1 MGEEVFFGG
10 VYNWRAM
17 RALEYRRT
25 LGLAFRAAAA
35 EAVGEGDSEGQ
46 LARLLAEEP
55 AERHIQPPR
64 DRRHGDYACAVAF
77 QLAPLLRRS
86 PPQIAEDI
94 LRRFS
99 PPDFVADTSA
109 VGGYIN
115 VRIKSASKTEVVA
128 DILRDPKNYGR
139 GQNNN
144 QTALLEFVS
153 ANPTGPLHIGHGRAA
168 AFGDSLANLMQF
180 AGYEVR
186 REYYINDAGRQADI
200 LAASAWLR
208 HTPPPDDSP
217 MPAGMYRG
225 DYLRAVAALPSVQ
238 KHLAPSSPPD
248 WNSLSPKLQNKTD
261 DEIADILVAAMR
273 DSFSDKK
280 KADAFVDAVADAG
293 LQLIKNDLD
302 ALGVAPFDQWF
313 SERTLHRENKLTAA
327 VEILKKNNAENLY
340 EKDGALW
347 FRSSAHGDDKDRVL
361 RRADGRWTYFAADV
375 AYHSDKLSR
384 PLERGRNLLLINVLG
399 ADHHGYIA
407 RLRAVVAALA
417 DSDSPRKENFKPPVL
432 ETLLIQFVALVKS
445 GMRTKMSTRAGEF
458 LALSSLVSEIGRDPA
473 RYFYVMRKNDQH
485 LDFDLELA
493 KEKSEKNPVYYLQY
507 AHARAASVFR
517 KWQDD
522 FGGDIKTLAA
532 ADPAPLADNPSAA
545 RLCDSLADFPDA
557 IQHAAHSRAAHFF
570 ANYLQEL
577 AAALHCYYDQTR
589 MLTSKDDSETPAR
602 LALLLAAKNVL
613 ASGLNLL
620 GVDAPETM

>member
-1 MGEEVFFGG
+1 
-10 VYNWRAM
+10 M

-35 EAVGEGDSEGQ
+35 EAVGEGDSKGQ

-139 GQNNN
+139 GQDNN

-168 AFGDSLANLMQF
+168 VFGDSLANLMQF

-186 REYYINDAGRQADI
+186 REYYVNDTGRQADI

-208 HTPPPDDSP
+208 HILPNDSP
-217 MPAGMYRG
+217 MPAGMYHG
-225 DYLRAVAALPSVQ
+225 DYLTIIVAYPPTQ
-238 KHLAPSSPPD
+238 KHLSLSSPPD
-248 WNSLSPKLQNKTD
+248 WQTLEAQLQNKTD
-261 DEIADILVAAMR
+261 DETADIIVAAMR
-273 DSFSDKK
+273 RSFDNEKAASD
-280 KADAFVDAVADAG
+280 FVDMITDAG
-293 LQLIKNDLD
+293 LKLIRIDLKEI
-302 ALGVAPFDQWF
+302 GVQFDEWF
-313 SERTLHRENKLTAA
+313 HERDLHRANKLATSI
-327 VEILKKNNAENLY
+327 ERLKKNSAENLY

-375 AYHSDKLSR
+375 AYHADKLSR
-384 PLERGRNLLLINVLG
+384 PLGRGRRLLLVNVLG

-417 DSDSPRKENFKPPVL
+417 DSNSQNNAKDSDSASDSKSPML
-432 ETLLIQFVALVKS
+432 ETLLIQFVVLMKGGV
-445 GMRTKMSTRAGEF
+445 RTKMSTRSAEY
-458 LALSSLVSEIGRDPA
+458 LPLLSLVHDIGRDPA

-485 LDFDLELA
+485 LDFDLDLA
-493 KEKSEKNPVYYLQY
+493 KARNKKNPVYYLQY
-507 AHARAASVFR
+507 AHVRTAAVLR
-517 KWQDD
+517 KWRDE
-522 FGGDIKTLAA
+522 FGGDMNQLSSADLAS
-532 ADPAPLADNPSAA
+532 LASNPSAT
-545 RLCDSLADFPDA
+545 RLCDV
-557 IQHAAHSRAAHFF
+557 
-570 ANYLQEL
+570 L
-577 AAALHCYYDQTR
+577 AAYPEEIQQAATAREPHRFTDFMQKLATALHCYYDQTR
-589 MLTSKDDSETPAR
+589 MLTSKGDPAIPE
-602 LALLLAAKNVL
+602 LALLRATQIVL
-613 ASGLNLL
+613 ESGLKLLGVSAPEDMKKL